1 MSIQSLLYKDRGRI
15 MGVENDRRDEE
26 MKRLFSDRDLAKLI
40 IPLIIEQ
47 FLLIFVGLADSV
59 MVASVGEEAVS
70 AVSLIDSVMILLI
83 NAFTALATGGAI
95 VAGQAIGKGRPEE
108 GCRVVD
114 QLAIFISWL
123 SVLIMALLYVGK
135 PFVLHVVFGDI
146 DRLVMENCN
155 VYLLIVAASIPFM
168 ALYNAGA
175 AVYRAMGDSRT
186 PMFMSLLMNG
196 LNLAGNALLIYGMG
210 MGIEGA
216 AIPTLVSRIFAG
228 IVMVWL
234 LLDKRKTL
242 HLSRLWGIRFDGGI
256 LKKILSIG
264 IPYGLE
270 NSMFQLGKIL
280 VLSLVSTFGTVSIAA
295 NAVSNSVCMF
305 AILTGLA
312 TGYALSSVTAQ
323 CVGAGDHEQVRY
335 YTRKIMAISYM
346 SLFLMNVL
354 IVLLLPAIM
363 RIYDLSPETGRL
375 ASRIIIYHS
384 ICAVLVWPASFT
396 LSNTLRA
403 ANDARYCMVVSVL
416 SMWIFRIGFSYIL
429 ADQLHMGVFGVWI
442 AMTID
447 WFVRAVF
454 FVVRYVRGKWQT
466 IRI

>member
-1 MSIQSLLYKDRGRI
+1 MLYQNDGRI
-15 MGVENDRRDEE
+15 IGGKNIKGDGM
-26 MKRLFSDRDLAKLI
+26 MKRLFSNRDLTKLI

-95 VAGQAIGKGRPEE
+95 VAGQAIGRGEPED

-114 QLAIFISWL
+114 QLALFISVF
-123 SVLIMALLYVGK
+123 SVLIMALLYLGK
-135 PFVLHVVFGDI
+135 PFVLHVVFGNI
-146 DRLVMENCN
+146 DLAVMENCN
-155 VYLLIVAASIPFM
+155 IYLLIVAASIPFI

-175 AVYRAMGDSRT
+175 AIYRAMGDSKT
-186 PMFMSLLMNG
+186 PMLMSLLMNG

-216 AIPTLVSRIFAG
+216 AIPTLVSRVSAG
-228 IVMVWL
+228 IVMLRL
-234 LLDKRKTL
+234 LLNKKKTL
-242 HLSRLWGIRFDGGI
+242 HMTRLWGSRFDGRI
-256 LKKILSIG
+256 LKKVLSIG

-280 VLSLVSTFGTVSIAA
+280 VLSLVATFGTVSIAA
-295 NAVSNSVCMF
+295 NAVSNSVCTF
-305 AILTGLA
+305 AVLTGLA

-323 CVGAGDHEQVRY
+323 CVGAGDMEQVRY
-335 YTRKIMAISYM
+335 YTKKIMAVAYVSM
-346 SLFLMNVL
+346 FLMNVS

-363 RIYDLSPETGRL
+363 RVYNLSPETARL
-375 ASRIIIYHS
+375 ASVIIIYHAV
-384 ICAVLVWPASFT
+384 CAVLIWPASFT

-403 ANDARYCMVVSVL
+403 ANDAGYCMIVSVL

-429 ADQLHMGVFGVWI
+429 ADYFQMGVFGIWI

-447 WFVRAVF
+447 WSVRAVF
-454 FVVRYVRGKWQT
+454 FVVRYIRGKWQV
-466 IRI
+466 IKS